1 MLMRLQRAV
10 QRLASRSVTAS
21 RPVGGTRLRECPELV
36 FYPSKGPLSPQLVL
50 SSSTIR
56 RGCSGGRPYA
66 WVMALVITIPDDA
79 ARRLAEAAAGRGV
92 TPEELALDLVIEHLP
107 PAGQNGPARD
117 ALLAFVGSASG
128 RGTRF
133 DIHDARRDLAA
144 RRQAEGIAN
153 L

>member
-1 MLMRLQRAV
+1 M
-10 QRLASRSVTAS
+10 
-21 RPVGGTRLRECPELV
+21 RECSELV
-36 FYPSKGPLSPQLVL
+36 FCPSKRPLSPQLVL
-50 SSSTIR
+50 SSNTIR
-56 RGCSGGRPYA
+56 RRWSGGRPYA
-66 WVMALVITIPDDA
+66 LVMALVITIPDDA
-79 ARRLAEAAAGRGV
+79 ARRLAEAATGRGV
-92 TPEELALDLVIEHLP
+92 TPEELARDLIIEHLP
-107 PAGQNGPARD
+107 PEEQSGPARD

>member
-1 MLMRLQRAV
+1 
-10 QRLASRSVTAS
+10 
-21 RPVGGTRLRECPELV
+21 
-36 FYPSKGPLSPQLVL
+36 
-50 SSSTIR
+50 
-56 RGCSGGRPYA
+56 
-66 WVMALVITIPDDA
+66 MALVIAIPDDA

-107 PAGQNGPARD
+107 PAEQNGPAHD

-128 RGTRF
+128 QGTRF